1 MPIKPATD
9 LITPF
14 AHTLTTG
21 EEDLDFALRS
31 HQVVVAIPTDVAG
44 TAYAIPLV
52 DQGRDILV
60 TSVTI
65 VPGAALT
72 SNDTNYKTLSLK
84 TGDKAGGALSAAI
97 AQKDTRTAPS
107 GGTGNWVART
117 AISLFAGRATV
128 AAASTLYLEVAVT
141 GSGVALTGANF
152 VVNYQ
157 VL

>member
-21 EEDLDFALRS
+21 EDDLDFALRS

-72 SNDTNYKTLSLK
+72 ESNTAYKTLALK
-84 TGDKAGGALSAAI
+84 TGNKAGGALSAAI
-97 AQKDTRTAPS
+97 AQVDTRPVAN
-107 GGTGNWVART
+107 GGTGSWVART
-117 AISLFAGRATV
+117 AIPLFSGRATV
-128 AAASTLYLEVAVT
+128 TAANTLYLEIAVT
-141 GSGVALTGANF
+141 GAGVALTGANF

>member
-1 MPIKPATD
+1 MAIKPATD

-14 AHTLTTG
+14 AHTLPTG

-65 VPGAALT
+65 VPGASLAA
-72 SNDTNYKTLSLK
+72 SDTNFKTLALK
-84 TGDKAGGALSAAI
+84 TGNKAGGALSAAI
-97 AQKDTRTAPS
+97 SQVDTRTAPS

-117 AISLFAGRATV
+117 AITLFSGRSTV
-128 AAASTLYLEVAVT
+128 TAANTLYLEIAVT
-141 GSGVALTGANF
+141 GMGVALTGANF
-152 VVNYQ
+152 VVTYQ